1 MSIKKHVDL
10 LDRLAYVLNGQH
22 TWNDYTDVTH
32 TTTVQK
38 APTERSK
45 KRFKWVKKLLLVLVL
60 LIESGCKHIKSL
72 FLLRPKNTSKSMD
85 GENRMRE

>member
-32 TTTVQK
+32 TTVQK
-38 APTERSK
+38 APTEPSK

-60 LIESGCKHIKSL
+60 LIESGFKRIRAI
-72 FLLRPKNTSKSMD
+72 FLLRPRNISKSMD